1 MSSISAPSKR
11 RKQRWGS
18 GNELVG
24 ARRALPS
31 DKKNHGGVTMENEAT
46 SISPAM
52 VSPHFKRPHFSS
64 LNHLSLPCRDLA
76 ETKRFYTDVLGG
88 ELIHDVEGFAEVR
101 IADIIIAWP
110 SSRAV
115 GPVGTPSIRTTRL
128 TPTAQIMT

>member
-11 RKQRWGS
+11 HKQRWRS
-18 GNELVG
+18 GNELG
-24 ARRALPS
+24 KAGLALRQ
-31 DKKNHGGVTMENEAT
+31 KNHGGVTMENETT

-52 VSPHFKRPHFSS
+52 VSPEFKRPHFSS

-88 ELIHDVEGFAEVR
+88 ELITKSKASPR
-101 IADIIIAWP
+101 CASPILSLAWP

-115 GPVGTPSIRTTRL
+115 
-128 TPTAQIMT
+128 